1 METSSSFNKNEATKT
16 ESVEVVTL
24 LKPRRELNGNLKV
37 VIKSS
42 GN

>member
-1 METSSSFNKNEATKT
+1 MKTSSSFNKNEATKT
-16 ESVEVVTL
+16 ESEEVATL
-24 LKPRRELNGNLKV
+24 LKPQRELNDNLKV